1 MPNEQVKCDEAQD
14 NVEESNEEYEPEPD
28 TSSKVSQ
35 RSKRI
40 VKDGKDDD
48 YFA

>member
-1 MPNEQVKCDEAQD
+1 MPNEQVKGDEAQD
-14 NVEESNEEYEPEPD
+14 NVEESSGEYKPEPD
-28 TSSKVSQ
+28 TSSKVSE